1 METAEIKNSLGTI
14 RISDQVIASIAQA
27 ATLHVKG
34 IYAMDDRFSH
44 AISSVINDEET
55 RGIRVSIDNKSIVVD
70 LYVAVYHVD
79 RIPAIALNLQEIV
92 KEEILDSAG
101 IRVTA
106 VNVNVQKVVFDKER

>member
-70 LYVAVYHVD
+70 LYVAVYHGFLLLLLIFKKLL
-79 RIPAIALNLQEIV
+79 R
-92 KEEILDSAG
+92 KKYWILPG
-101 IRVTA
+101 L
-106 VNVNVQKVVFDKER
+106 E

>member
-55 RGIRVSIDNKSIVVD
+55 RGIRVSSDNKSIVVD
-70 LYVAVYHVD
+70 LYVAVYHGD
-79 RIPAIALNLQEIV
+79 RILLLLLIFKKLLR
-92 KEEILDSAG
+92 KKYWILPG
-101 IRVTA
+101 L
-106 VNVNVQKVVFDKER
+106 E

>member
-70 LYVAVYHVD
+70 LYVAVYHGD

-92 KEEILDSAG
+92 ILYVDG
-101 IRVTA
+101 QQTIHFYLKNELKRD
-106 VNVNVQKVVFDKER
+106 FI

>member
-55 RGIRVSIDNKSIVVD
+55 R
-70 LYVAVYHVD
+70 
-79 RIPAIALNLQEIV
+79 
-92 KEEILDSAG
+92 
-101 IRVTA
+101 
-106 VNVNVQKVVFDKER
+106 

>member
-55 RGIRVSIDNKSIVVD
+55 RGIRVSIDNKSIMETGF
-70 LYVAVYHVD
+70 LLLLLIFKKLLRKKYW
-79 RIPAIALNLQEIV
+79 
-92 KEEILDSAG
+92 ILPG
-101 IRVTA
+101 L
-106 VNVNVQKVVFDKER
+106 E